1 MVQDI
6 ITTLGITGITTIA
19 VILMAL
25 TSDITLGMVGVL
37 DLVLAHRI
45 RGGVI
50 IIGDRDGTIGD
61 HIITDHHTITE
72 DGITDLIDR
81 RITEEAE

>member
-1 MVQDI
+1 MEQVTTTILGIMDFI
-6 ITTLGITGITTIA
+6 IIVVIPMDLTLGII
-19 VILMAL
+19 
-25 TSDITLGMVGVL
+25 LGMVGVL

-72 DGITDLIDR
+72 EGITDLIDR